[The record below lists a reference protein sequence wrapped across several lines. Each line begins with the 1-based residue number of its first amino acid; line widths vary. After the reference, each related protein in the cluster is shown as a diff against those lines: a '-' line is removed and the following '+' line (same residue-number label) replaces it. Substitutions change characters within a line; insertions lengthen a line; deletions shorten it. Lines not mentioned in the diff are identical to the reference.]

1 MNESNGVIR
10 DARKLGIP
18 KMLIL
23 GLQHMFA
30 MFGATILVPILVNSY
45 FVDACG
51 EGPSRGLTVS
61 VTLFC
66 AGFGTLLFHLCAK
79 FKVPAFLGSSFAF
92 LSGFAAVAN
101 LNTGKYASMSVNDK
115 AAYACGGIVVA
126 GLLYLIFAL
135 IIRMVGV
142 KRVMRYLP
150 PVVTGPVIICI
161 GLSLAGSA
169 INNAS
174 TNWFLALVALAVII
188 IFNIWGKGM
197 FKIIPILM
205 GVVIAYAVAVVLNA
219 LGIKNPDGSVI
230 INFAPV
236 AQAGIVGLPP
246 LQLCKFDLTSI
257 MIMAPIAI
265 ATMME
270 HVGDMSAISATVGE
284 NFLSDPGLH
293 RTLLG
298 DGLAT
303 VMAGFIGGPANTTYG
318 ENTGVLE
325 LSRVHDPRVIR
336 IAAVFAII
344 VSFIPKVSALISTM
358 PSSIIGGV
366 SFMLYGIIS
375 AIGVRNVALA
385 ANDIDAKVIQISTDD
400 VFDKESRIPYNE
412 FDTVHPRTIYGKS
425 KEAGEKILT
434 QLLNRFVIIR
444 SSWIYGIGRDFVD
457 EVLRNA
463 AKGGTM
469 EVPNNQYAAPT
480 SAFELARVICHFID
494 NEEYGLYHVVCPGSC
509 SRYEF
514 ARTILEYT
522 GKTGDLDLYPVVARD
537 DVRPTYSVLDNMM
550 LRLTGIPEPPD
561 WKTALK
567 EYLEETGGIE

>member
-1 MNESNGVIR
+1 MNESNDVIR
-10 DARKLGIP
+10 DARQLGVP

-51 EGPSRGLTVS
+51 EGPTRGLTVA

-66 AGFGTLLFHLCAK
+66 AGFGTLLFHVCAK

-92 LSGFAAVAN
+92 LSGFSTVAH
-101 LNTGKYASMSVNDK
+101 LDTGMYAGMSANDK
-115 AAYACGGIVVA
+115 AAYACGGVVVA
-126 GLLYLIFAL
+126 GLLYLVLAL

-161 GLSLAGSA
+161 GLSLASSA

-188 IFNIWGKGM
+188 VFNIWGKGM

-205 GVVIAYAVAVVLNA
+205 GVVISYAVALFMNMI
-219 LGIKNPDGSVI
+219 GITNPDGSAI
-230 INFAPV
+230 LDFSAIAS
-236 AQAGIVGLPP
+236 AGIVGIPP
-246 LQLCKFDLTSI
+246 IQICKFDVTAILV
-257 MIMAPIAI
+257 MAPIAI

-284 NFLSDPGLH
+284 NYLADPGLH

-303 VMAGFIGGPANTTYG
+303 SLAGFLGGPANTTYG

-344 VSFIPKVSALISTM
+344 ISFIPKVSAIISTM
-358 PSSIIGGV
+358 PASIIGGV
-366 SFMLYGIIS
+366 SFMLYGMIS
-375 AIGVRNVALA
+375 AIGVRNVVENKVDLTKSRNLIIAGVIFVCGLGFSSGLTFTIGGTSITLTALA
-385 ANDIDAKVIQISTDD
+385 IAAI
-400 VFDKESRIPYNE
+400 
-412 FDTVHPRTIYGKS
+412 
-425 KEAGEKILT
+425 AGIVLNIILP
-434 QLLNRFVIIR
+434 
-444 SSWIYGIGRDFVD
+444 G
-457 EVLRNA
+457 
-463 AKGGTM
+463 
-469 EVPNNQYAAPT
+469 NN
-480 SAFELARVICHFID
+480 
-494 NEEYGLYHVVCPGSC
+494 
-509 SRYEF
+509 YEF
-514 ARTILEYT
+514 GVNTS
-522 GKTGDLDLYPVVARD
+522 GDENR
-537 DVRPTYSVLDNMM
+537 
-550 LRLTGIPEPPD
+550 GIH
-561 WKTALK
+561 A
-567 EYLEETGGIE
+567 

>member
-51 EGPSRGLTVS
+51 EGPSSGLTVS

-197 FKIIPILM
+197 LKIIPILM

-303 VMAGFIGGPANTTYG
+303 AMAGFIGGPANTTYG

-366 SFMLYGIIS
+366 SFMLYGMIS
-375 AIGVRNVALA
+375 AIGVRNVVENKVDLTKSRNLIIAGVIFVCGLGFSNGLSFTIGGTTVTLTALA
-385 ANDIDAKVIQISTDD
+385 IAAI
-400 VFDKESRIPYNE
+400 
-412 FDTVHPRTIYGKS
+412 
-425 KEAGEKILT
+425 AGI
-434 QLLNRFVIIR
+434 LLNMI
-444 SSWIYGIGRDFVD
+444 
-457 EVLRNA
+457 L
-463 AKGGTM
+463 
-469 EVPNNQYAAPT
+469 
-480 SAFELARVICHFID
+480 
-494 NEEYGLYHVVCPGSC
+494 PGND
-509 SRYEF
+509 YEF
-514 ARTILEYT
+514 GVNES
-522 GKTGDLDLYPVVARD
+522 GDENR
-537 DVRPTYSVLDNMM
+537 
-550 LRLTGIPEPPD
+550 GIH
-561 WKTALK
+561 A
-567 EYLEETGGIE
+567 

>member
-45 FVDACG
+45 FADACG

-303 VMAGFIGGPANTTYG
+303 AMAGFIGGPANTMYG

-366 SFMLYGIIS
+366 SFMLYGMIS
-375 AIGVRNVALA
+375 AIGVRNVVENKVDLTKSRNLIIAGVIFVCGLGFSNGLSFTIGGTTVTLTALA
-385 ANDIDAKVIQISTDD
+385 IAAI
-400 VFDKESRIPYNE
+400 
-412 FDTVHPRTIYGKS
+412 
-425 KEAGEKILT
+425 AGI
-434 QLLNRFVIIR
+434 LLNMI
-444 SSWIYGIGRDFVD
+444 
-457 EVLRNA
+457 L
-463 AKGGTM
+463 
-469 EVPNNQYAAPT
+469 
-480 SAFELARVICHFID
+480 
-494 NEEYGLYHVVCPGSC
+494 PGND
-509 SRYEF
+509 YEF
-514 ARTILEYT
+514 GVNES
-522 GKTGDLDLYPVVARD
+522 GDENR
-537 DVRPTYSVLDNMM
+537 
-550 LRLTGIPEPPD
+550 GIH
-561 WKTALK
+561 A
-567 EYLEETGGIE
+567 